1 MAHSKLKEVAAYSD
15 ARPQEQ
21 EARITCVYVDEKRAL
36 SADQTQSDRNR
47 SGKALMCILL
57 VTCW

>member
-36 SADQTQSDRNR
+36 SAD
-47 SGKALMCILL
+47 
-57 VTCW
+57 